1 MRLILSHSLHLT
13 FPYMATSHNQKK
25 LSLLPKELCKLFINN
40 ELVDSLS
47 GKKFPT
53 VNPATEEIIV
63 EVSESL
69 AEDVDAAVKAAN
81 EALIKWRKV
90 SPKDRY

>member
-1 MRLILSHSLHLT
+1 MHCNHLLNSHMT
-13 FPYMATSHNQKK
+13 TSNNQKK
-25 LSLLPKELCKLFINN
+25 LSLLPKDLCKLFINN
-40 ELVDSLS
+40 ELVDSQA

-63 EVSESL
+63 DVSEAL
-69 AEDVDAAVKAAN
+69 AEDVDAAVKAATD
-81 EALIKWRKV
+81 ALIKWRKV